1 MRAAIENYE
10 MTNPDIATIPG
21 YESYAKRTIPA
32 HKAEDYIEQF
42 GHTVIAGTPQM
53 VIERMEDLK
62 RTYGPQ
68 AFLPHVYFGGMPQ
81 EEALRSMRMFARTVM
96 PEVKSWT
103 AESSLDNAFLMA
115 A

>member
-1 MRAAIENYE
+1 
-10 MTNPDIATIPG
+10 MTNPDIAKIPG

-32 HKAEDYIEQF
+32 EKVEDVIAQF

-53 VIERMEDLK
+53 VIERMEELK
-62 RTYGPQ
+62 RVYDPQ

-81 EEALRSMRMFARTVM
+81 DEALRSMRMFARTVM
-96 PEVKSWT
+96 PEVKSWS
-103 AESSLDNAFLMA
+103 AESSLDNAFLRLA